1 MQKLC
6 PVQWIEWLH
15 KAQAIGYL
23 GSWSHLYAMLIIYQ
37 SHLVEAAAND
47 VTTVFQ
53 LSQDVIQIHTLAVST
68 LPYTSLDVEN

>member
-1 MQKLC
+1 
-6 PVQWIEWLH
+6 
-15 KAQAIGYL
+15 
-23 GSWSHLYAMLIIYQ
+23 MLIIYQ